1 MATLAQWLN
10 DLATR
15 IGGEIKAVRASL
27 SNYVTTS
34 AHTTA
39 LSGKADLSSPALTGV
54 PTAPTAAAGTNTT
67 QIATTAF
74 ATTGLNLKANLA
86 SPTFTGTPAAPT
98 ASQGTNTTQ
107 LATTAFV
114 TTGLNLKASLAG
126 ATFTGLIAAPNHL
139 TTMSAFCSGKPAA
152 SEVVGGQIFPV
163 ATTITA
169 GSCRAVATVAA
180 TASTV
185 FTIRKDTTT
194 VGTIT
199 FAAGATLGTVSITSG
214 AITALQH
221 VTIEAPA
228 TADAT
233 LANISFLVRA

>member
-39 LSGKADLSSPALTGV
+39 LSGKANLSSPALTGT
-54 PTAPTAAAGTNTT
+54 PTVPTAAAGTNTT
-67 QIATTAF
+67 QAASTAF
-74 ATTGLNLKANLA
+74 VQTAGNAKANLTGA
-86 SPTFTGTPAAPT
+86 AFTGAIT
-98 ASQGTNTTQ
+98 
-107 LATTAFV
+107 
-114 TTGLNLKASLAG
+114 
-126 ATFTGLIAAPNHL
+126 APNHL
-139 TTMSAFCSGKPAA
+139 TTFSASCSGKPAA
-152 SEVVGGQIFPV
+152 SEFIAGQIFPV
-163 ATTITA
+163 ACTITA
-169 GSCRAVATVAA
+169 GNCRAVATVAA

-199 FAAGATLGTVSITSG
+199 FAAGATLGTVSISSG
-214 AITALQH
+214 AITALQN
-221 VTIEAPA
+221 VTLEAPA
-228 TADAT
+228 TPDAT